1 MPRRCSI
8 CRKEGHDKRTCLK
21 KSFGNTYSSLRNYVN
36 HRTFYSHIKEKKTKK
51 KQGRRQ
57 KADCQ
62 YTELLMCIW
71 LLQIPE
77 ITYNKETILNNK
89 QKILDHTKFKYN
101 PSTIEEYFKHFETN
115 ATDKKIKKYMLNIK
129 IDLIDLIFKYI
140 YLTGK
145 NCTFGVIT
153 KLMKDNHL
161 NSRQKK
167 GDIYI
172 EYDNGPFTSISVKT
186 DSKCPLGNYSTEK
199 FASECYLKHIVNKIK
214 QARISISK
222 EFIPN
227 YDTLDV
233 DQRKKKYKGEKIP
246 GTQDKWKGREKVN
259 TSLYDSKLPIW
270 KLQEQI
276 INNPEVQQKLKESLA
291 PNVTF
296 TNIEYNGDSWRTIP
310 CYTND
315 TDFKIERCKLLDTN
329 DSAKI
334 WYIISIDNKLTYKA
348 DIRVK
353 SGYLFSG
360 SLQIVP
366 TYLLESDHLKLKHL

>member
-1 MPRRCSI
+1 
-8 CRKEGHDKRTCLK
+8 
-21 KSFGNTYSSLRNYVN
+21 
-36 HRTFYSHIKEKKTKK
+36 
-51 KQGRRQ
+51 
-57 KADCQ
+57 
-62 YTELLMCIW
+62 MCIW

-101 PSTIEEYFKHFETN
+101 PATIEEYFKHFETN

-172 EYDNGPFTSISVKT
+172 EYDNGPFTSISVKK
-186 DSKCPLGNYSTEK
+186 DPKCPLGNYSTEK
-199 FASECYLKHIVNKIK
+199 FASECYLKDTVNKIK
-214 QARISISK
+214 QERISISK

-233 DQRKKKYKGEKIP
+233 VQRKKKYKGEKIP
-246 GTQDKWKGREKVN
+246 GTHDKWKGREKVN

-291 PNVTF
+291 PM
-296 TNIEYNGDSWRTIP
+296 
-310 CYTND
+310 
-315 TDFKIERCKLLDTN
+315 LH
-329 DSAKI
+329 
-334 WYIISIDNKLTYKA
+334 
-348 DIRVK
+348 
-353 SGYLFSG
+353 
-360 SLQIVP
+360 LQILSIMATVGEQ
-366 TYLLESDHLKLKHL
+366 YLVIYMIQTLK